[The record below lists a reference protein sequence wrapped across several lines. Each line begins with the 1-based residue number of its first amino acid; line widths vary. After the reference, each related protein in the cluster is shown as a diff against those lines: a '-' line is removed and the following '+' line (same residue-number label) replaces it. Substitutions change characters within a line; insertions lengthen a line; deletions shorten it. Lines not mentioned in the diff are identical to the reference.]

1 MNSRFSDSLVDT
13 QTETPSTNGFLLFAV
28 PAMNTAPQTTM
39 QWFYQRLYEEAAK
52 ANQPTPSRELF
63 KVMN

>member
-1 MNSRFSDSLVDT
+1 MGRFTEAMMSPP
-13 QTETPSTNGFLLFAV
+13 TETPTTNGFFLIAV
-28 PAMNTAPQTTM
+28 PASSAAPQTTM